1 MTITTY
7 KSSDASA
14 PAIAR
19 AVGDL
24 ITLLD
29 AVLVNGYG
37 AKAAAGWTK
46 EYSGTNKA
54 VYKPGAGSSGKYL
67 RIVDDAVDYIGGT
80 AKLQVS
86 DAASGVDTVTGVGV
100 GVTGS
105 TQFIHKPDS
114 VANRG
119 SWVMYADAKAFV
131 LLTQRTPAAT
141 TTDKHVSYSAYFFG
155 DAISYTPS
163 TDPNRFFVGADLTT
177 TPGANPFLNTMS
189 TTGLAGVTGM
199 YHGDPTGR
207 WDNGITT
214 YLCAGHPGFMD
225 AIVYPSYISEGLL
238 VFPIYLVHTTSL
250 RSGPEFRGRLPG
262 VYASPFS
269 SATQLYI
276 KNGDSFTFSSGEMN
290 GKTIEA
296 RYVLGGGAAAGRLI
310 FFETSNTWGN

>member
-7 KSSDASA
+7 KSSDGSA

-19 AVGDL
+19 AAGDL

-54 VYKPGAGSSGKYL
+54 VYKQGTGSSGKYL
-67 RIVDDAVDYIGGT
+67 RIHDDIVDYCGG
-80 AKLQVS
+80 AQRIQIA
-86 DAASGVDTVTGVGV
+86 DGASGVDTVTGVSLGV
-100 GVTGS
+100 SGT
-105 TQFIHKPDS
+105 THYIHKPDS
-114 VANRG
+114 VANKG
-119 SWVMYADAKAFV
+119 SWVMYADAKAFW
-131 LLTQRTPAAT
+131 LLTQRAPT
-141 TTDKHVSYSAYFFG
+141 TNTTEQHVSYSANFFG
-155 DAISYTPS
+155 DSVSYTPS
-163 TDPNRFFVGADLTT
+163 TDPNRFFAGADGSTT
-177 TPGANPFLNTMS
+177 ITGVPFVFSMS
-189 TTGLAGVTGM
+189 TTGLAGTTGR

-207 WDNGITT
+207 WDDGLIT

-225 AIVYPSYISEGLL
+225 TVVYPSYISEGLL
-238 VFPIYLVHTTSL
+238 VFPIYLVHTGSL

-262 VYASPFS
+262 AYASPFTFAS
-269 SATQLYI
+269 QFYI
-276 KNGDSFTFSSGEMN
+276 KNGDTFTFSSGEMN

-296 RYVLGGGAAAGRLI
+296 RYVQGGGSGSGRLA